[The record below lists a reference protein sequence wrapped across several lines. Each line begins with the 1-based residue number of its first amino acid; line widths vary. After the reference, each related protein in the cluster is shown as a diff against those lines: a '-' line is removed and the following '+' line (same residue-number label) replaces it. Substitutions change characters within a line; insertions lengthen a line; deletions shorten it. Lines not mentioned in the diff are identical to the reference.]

1 MRKARFGGLLA
12 STALAG
18 ATILGGAGIASAQDT
33 APVEFN
39 AEGGDDCTVTFSID
53 NRTNS
58 ENYRIDYQINGEFND
73 EGRADDATWAE
84 AKHDGLDDGAETG
97 PTRWG
102 PTSVVAD
109 EVTPLGEEGAGPHN
123 GEYELATAEETVNLK
138 QLDDL
143 PDPNEDGSYT
153 IEYRLIWGPEA
164 NFRFDNEEPE
174 KVTVTGCDSD
184 NPFGSAKGSA
194 DLFNFDLD
202 SLLANLSS

>member
-39 AEGGDDCTVTFSID
+39 AVGGEDCTVTFSID

-58 ENYRIDYQINGEFND
+58 DRYRIDYQINGEFN
-73 EGRADDATWAE
+73 EEADPNWVE
-84 AKHDGLDDGAETG
+84 AKHDGLNDAEEDG

-102 PTSVVAD
+102 PTSKVA
-109 EVTPLGEEGAGPHN
+109 EGVPPLGEEGAGPHN
-123 GEYELATAEETVNLK
+123 GDYELTTAEKTVKLK
-138 QLDDL
+138 ELEDL

-153 IEYRLIWGPEA
+153 IQYRLIWGPEA
-164 NFRFDNEEPE
+164 NFRFDEDEPE
-174 KVTVTGCDSD
+174 SVTVTGCEDD
-184 NPFGSAKGSA
+184 PFGSAKGSA